1 MVFVGTSARAPVY
14 QTPFGERD
22 QAINDKADHTNEGD
36 ADVHGRDAEKRRRIH
51 DEVAQP
57 LLRGNEFSRDHD
69 GPTHR
74 GPYADAGEYVGEGFG
89 QDDEEKELQA

>member
-1 MVFVGTSARAPVY
+1 MVCAKTSAGAPVY

-22 QAINDKADHTNEGD
+22 QPIDDEADHSYEGH

-51 DEVAQP
+51 DQVAQP

-69 GPTHR
+69 GPAYR
-74 GPYADAGEYVGEGFG
+74 GAYADAGEDVGEGFG
-89 QDDEEKELQA
+89 KDDEEKELQA